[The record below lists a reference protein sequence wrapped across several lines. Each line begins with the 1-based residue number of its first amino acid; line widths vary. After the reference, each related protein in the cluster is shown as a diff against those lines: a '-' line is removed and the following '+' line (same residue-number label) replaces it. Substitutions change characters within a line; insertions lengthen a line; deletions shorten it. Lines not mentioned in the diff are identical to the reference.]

1 MKKFF
6 LIACVMIL
14 SVSVNAQTAKILL
27 HHNGEVTQY
36 NASQISAAMS
46 DAQDGDIVYLSDGLF
61 GGFTVSKA
69 ITIIGTGYET
79 RINGQVSIN
88 IPGSPKLTQR
98 VLDALNISGIVT
110 VNSECTGLNIRKC
123 TITEMWFAGNT
134 YEAII
139 DRCHFTNLLELSSYV
154 QGLTVTN
161 SYIDELRG
169 SASVPDFA
177 TLVNCN
183 VYYIYGEG
191 NKNYPVFKG
200 NLINCIL
207 RYYNNSSL
215 LASSVYMIN
224 TLYSTN
230 IDASNAIKR
239 DCYRVSNID
248 NYWGENTSNLK
259 SAGYLGNDGTVVGMY
274 GGTTPYT
281 LIPSTPTV
289 TSSKITVDT
298 EKKQLNVSIK
308 VQSNN

>member
-1 MKKFF
+1 
-6 LIACVMIL
+6 MIL

-46 DAQDGDIVYLSDGLF
+46 DAQNGDIVYLSDGLF

-69 ITIIGTGYET
+69 ISIIGTGYET
-79 RINGQVSIN
+79 RISGDVSIN

-98 VLDALNISGIVT
+98 VLDALNISGTVT
-110 VNSECTGLNIRKC
+110 VSSECTGLNIRKC
-123 TITEMWFAGNT
+123 SITGMRFAGNT

-139 DRCHFTNLLELSSYV
+139 DRCNFTNSLDLSSYV

-161 SYIDELRG
+161 SYVYRLYG
-169 SASVPDFA
+169 SAAVPDFA

-183 VYYIYGEG
+183 VYYIVATSSDL
-191 NKNYPVFKG
+191 PFKG

-207 RYYNNSSL
+207 RDSYNGSS

-224 TLYSTN
+224 TLYSTSIN
-230 IDASNAIKR
+230 ASNAIRR
-239 DCYRVSNID
+239 DCYQVSNID
-248 NYWGENTSNLK
+248 YYWGENTANILSD
-259 SAGYLGNDGTVVGMY
+259 GYLGNDGTVVGMY